1 MPHIWNFNAN
11 NVGNT
16 SHTMRYAN
24 EIHWQEGTP
33 GKGLIHDGIV
43 ETWSTLHDNPTH
55 TEYCGTHGIDWDSV
69 MVAFDISPDGGIWSF
84 LKDQV
89 GPEAREI
96 IQEADSRLNVSQAS
110 ADTWH
115 LGAQG
120 HVLNWT
126 PGNPGSGIMDEH
138 DNIHTWNRE
147 YDPDADEYFPHHA
160 EYVERAGIAPPGSG
174 FLIDPE
180 GGVNQWPASFPDMEA
195 PNQRELAK
203 AFEVDPRL
211 RPTQTWHLG
220 SDSGDM
226 LNWDEGQYGKGII
239 DRDGHVYTWDAEEYE
254 VHDHFLRE
262 HPEIMPMRYLDIEPD
277 GRVVDSGLGEPL
289 TEIDEEVLR
298 EADPRL
304 YVVIEEQPTWNLNQ
318 GLATL

>member
-1 MPHIWNFNAN
+1 MSHIWHFNPD
-11 NVGNT
+11 NVGN
-16 SHTMRYAN
+16 MRRYAN

-43 ETWSTLHDNPTH
+43 ETWSTLNDNPTH
-55 TEYCGTHGIDWDSV
+55 TEYCGTHGIDWDQV

-96 IQEADSRLNVSQAS
+96 IQEADPRLNVSQAS

-115 LGAQG
+115 LG
-120 HVLNWT
+120 
-126 PGNPGSGIMDEH
+126 SD
-138 DNIHTWNRE
+138 
-147 YDPDADEYFPHHA
+147 
-160 EYVERAGIAPPGSG
+160 
-174 FLIDPE
+174 
-180 GGVNQWPASFPDMEA
+180 GGDI
-195 PNQRELAK
+195 
-203 AFEVDPRL
+203 
-211 RPTQTWHLG
+211 
-220 SDSGDM
+220 

-254 VHDHFLRE
+254 VHQMWLQE
-262 HPEIMPMRYLDIEPD
+262 HPDVMPMRYLDIEPD

-289 TEIDEEVLR
+289 TEMDEEVLR

-304 YVVIEEQPTWNLNQ
+304 YVVIEEHPTWNLNQ
-318 GLATL
+318 GLATV